1 MSNNSLRNRIK
12 ESVKTTL
19 EGSSIHAIPNIV
31 RAEFISVKIFWFVCF
46 LASSGCL
53 GYFMSLTIS
62 DYLTWP
68 VITNIKINH
77 VQQLTFPI
85 VTICNLNGF
94 KSLDNVIKS
103 CSFSQKPC
111 TREEDFEEVE
121 II

>member
-1 MSNNSLRNRIK
+1 MSNDLKLRNEIK
-12 ESVKTTL
+12 ESIKSTL
-19 EGSSIHAIPNIV
+19 EGSSIHALPNIV
-31 RAEFISVKIFWFVCF
+31 RNKHIFLKIFWFVCF
-46 LASSGCL
+46 LASSGGL

-68 VITNIKINH
+68 VITNIEINH

-103 CSFSQKPC
+103 QNYHKLLVILGKMVFYL
-111 TREEDFEEVE
+111 
-121 II
+121 